1 MKEEGGGRYCC
12 AGDLTHQVRQKFLE
26 YYLCDICDIDGVRVF
41 KVVWMAR
48 THMKWSRS
56 YPLPA
61 IFRAPP
67 DDRSAS
73 YAPFVSPITADL
85 ISNYTLP
92 VVRRILE
99 EVLAVGA
106 CYIYILPYSSVS
118 VER

>member
-1 MKEEGGGRYCC
+1 MIEGGGGTVTVVPEIQRTKF
-12 AGDLTHQVRQKFLE
+12 AKNFWNITFATFATLTGYALQ
-26 YYLCDICDIDGVRVF
+26 
-41 KVVWMAR
+41 VVWMAR
-48 THMKWSRS
+48 THIKWSRS

-67 DDRSAS
+67 EDRSVS

-92 VVRRILE
+92 VIRRILE
-99 EVLAVGA
+99 EVLAVGE

-118 VER
+118 IER